1 MQLTEAKGSEHTYVN
16 EWTCGHVWTLY
27 KHVEFSTWPGEK
39 KCEFFR
45 SLVAL
50 IFHHVISG
58 NQVNILIGM
67 HSLKFQQQQVKQS

>member
-1 MQLTEAKGSEHTYVN
+1 MWSCMDIVQTRRVLDVTKR
-16 EWTCGHVWTLY
+16 
-27 KHVEFSTWPGEK
+27 KI
-39 KCEFFR
+39 CEFFR

-67 HSLKFQQQQVKQS
+67 YSLKFQQQQVKQS

>member
-27 KHVEFSTWPGEK
+27 KHEK
-39 KCEFFR
+39 KKSEFFR